1 MNISLGAVRA
11 LKDRDRR
18 ETVGRSSKSM
28 LKGWSYRDMRASR
41 VRGES
46 VYECSFKDLDL
57 RDTQ

>member
-28 LKGWSYRDMRASR
+28 LKSGSYGDMRASPG
-41 VRGES
+41 RGES
-46 VYECSFKDLDL
+46 E
-57 RDTQ
+57 RA